1 MREKGNKRRAHPGLR
16 GRIFAVMAVF
26 VAAVLV
32 ILWVFHLFLLK
43 PMYVSIKERELRSTS
58 VTVAEMVGVHN
69 FQEMTD
75 KLARKNDV
83 CISVYEIVGRDAIIR
98 ANSHIHGSCIIH
110 NVSSDS
116 LLNRLYTGA
125 RKDTYYVERISENF
139 FVSQQTPDV
148 PESII
153 SSRLTTTAGSSY
165 LIVLNAEIEP
175 VGNTTRTLAVQLG
188 IITVIL
194 LINAAGFA
202 LHLSRHISRPITQM
216 SREAHKLAL
225 GCYDVYFDGGN
236 SRETAELG
244 DALNYAAREL
254 SAIDAMQ
261 KELIANISHDLRT
274 PLTMISG
281 YSEVMRDIPGEMTPE
296 NMQIIIDE
304 TKHLSDLVNDI
315 LDIST
320 MTGGAGKLECRLFSL
335 TDTVR
340 RTMERYNKLRTHDG
354 YTITFLCDRD
364 AYIYADPLRILQ
376 VVYNLINN
384 AIHYTGA
391 DKVVVIRQITEQGQC
406 RIEVSDTGEG
416 IPAEQL
422 PYIWDR
428 YYKVKNYYKRSVTGP
443 GLGLSIV
450 KNMLLLHGAEFGVR
464 SEVGHGSTFWFA
476 LPEVMPDEVAAAEE
490 KKL

>member
-1 MREKGNKRRAHPGLR
+1 METEKEK
-16 GRIFAVMAVF
+16 M
-26 VAAVLV
+26 
-32 ILWVFHLFLLK
+32 
-43 PMYVSIKERELRSTS
+43 
-58 VTVAEMVGVHN
+58 
-69 FQEMTD
+69 
-75 KLARKNDV
+75 
-83 CISVYEIVGRDAIIR
+83 R
-98 ANSHIHGSCIIH
+98 AN
-110 NVSSDS
+110 
-116 LLNRLYTGA
+116 LLRA
-125 RKDTYYVERISENF
+125 
-139 FVSQQTPDV
+139 
-148 PESII
+148 
-153 SSRLTTTAGSSY
+153 
-165 LIVLNAEIEP
+165 
-175 VGNTTRTLAVQLG
+175 
-188 IITVIL
+188 
-194 LINAAGFA
+194 
-202 LHLSRHISRPITQM
+202 
-216 SREAHKLAL
+216 
-225 GCYDVYFDGGN
+225 
-236 SRETAELG
+236 
-244 DALNYAAREL
+244 
-254 SAIDAMQ
+254 
-261 KELIANISHDLRT
+261 ISHDLRT

-428 YYKVKNYYKRSVTGP
+428 YYKVKNYYKRSVTGT

-450 KNMLLLHGAEFGVR
+450 KNILLLHGAEFGVR

-490 KKL
+490 NKP

>member
-16 GRIFAVMAVF
+16 GQIFAVMAVF

-202 LHLSRHISRPITQM
+202 LLLSRHISRPITQM

-225 GCYDVYFDGGN
+225 GSYDVYFDGGS

-354 YTITFLCDRD
+354 YSITFLCDRD

-428 YYKVKNYYKRSVTGP
+428 YYKVKNYYKRSVTGT

-450 KNMLLLHGAEFGVR
+450 KNILLLHGAEFGVR

-476 LPEVMPDEVAAAEE
+476 LPEVMPDEVSAAEE
-490 KKL
+490 KKQ

>member
-1 MREKGNKRRAHPGLR
+1 MRERKKNKQGLR
-16 GRIFAVMAVF
+16 GQIFAVMAVF
-26 VAAVLV
+26 VAAVLG

-43 PMYVSIKERELRSTS
+43 PMYVSIKEHELKSTS
-58 VTVAEMVGVHN
+58 VTVAMKVESSTLQDV
-69 FQEMTD
+69 TD
-75 KLARKNDV
+75 ELSRKNNV

-116 LLNRLYTGA
+116 LLNRLYAGA
-125 RKDTYYVERISENF
+125 QKDTYYTERISENF
-139 FVSQQTPDV
+139 FVSKHTPDV

-153 SSRLTTTAGSSY
+153 SSRLKTTAGSSY

-202 LHLSRHISRPITQM
+202 LFLSRHISRPITQM

-225 GCYDVYFDGGN
+225 GSYDVCFDGGN

-304 TKHLSDLVNDI
+304 TKHLSDLVDDI

-354 YTITFLCDRD
+354 YSITFLCDRE
-364 AYIYADPLRILQ
+364 AYIYADPLKILQ

-384 AIHYTGA
+384 AVNYTGA

-416 IPAEQL
+416 IPPEQL
-422 PYIWDR
+422 PHIWDR
-428 YYKVKNYYKRSVTGP
+428 YYKVKNYYKRSVTGT

-450 KNMLLLHGAEFGVR
+450 KNILLLHGAEFGVR
-464 SEVGHGSTFWFA
+464 SEVGHGSTFWFS
-476 LPEVMPDEVAAAEE
+476 LPEVMQDAVTDSEE
-490 KKL
+490 KEQ

>member
-16 GRIFAVMAVF
+16 GQIFAVMAVF

-32 ILWVFHLFLLK
+32 ILWVFHLFLLT

-202 LHLSRHISRPITQM
+202 LQLSPGRVFSADSGRSESSCRELLRRRCDSSGVLPGPRGWLLSRLLQ
-216 SREAHKLAL
+216 
-225 GCYDVYFDGGN
+225 
-236 SRETAELG
+236 
-244 DALNYAAREL
+244 DA
-254 SAIDAMQ
+254 
-261 KELIANISHDLRT
+261 
-274 PLTMISG
+274 
-281 YSEVMRDIPGEMTPE
+281 
-296 NMQIIIDE
+296 
-304 TKHLSDLVNDI
+304 
-315 LDIST
+315 
-320 MTGGAGKLECRLFSL
+320 F
-335 TDTVR
+335 
-340 RTMERYNKLRTHDG
+340 
-354 YTITFLCDRD
+354 
-364 AYIYADPLRILQ
+364 
-376 VVYNLINN
+376 
-384 AIHYTGA
+384 
-391 DKVVVIRQITEQGQC
+391 
-406 RIEVSDTGEG
+406 
-416 IPAEQL
+416 PASNVE
-422 PYIWDR
+422 
-428 YYKVKNYYKRSVTGP
+428 
-443 GLGLSIV
+443 
-450 KNMLLLHGAEFGVR
+450 LLHPGVQHLAVLR
-464 SEVGHGSTFWFA
+464 
-476 LPEVMPDEVAAAEE
+476 
-490 KKL
+490 

>member
-16 GRIFAVMAVF
+16 GQIFAVMAVF

-139 FVSQQTPDV
+139 FVSQHTPDV

-202 LHLSRHISRPITQM
+202 LLLSRHISRPITQM

-225 GCYDVYFDGGN
+225 GSYDVYFDGGN

-428 YYKVKNYYKRSVTGP
+428 YYKVKNYYKRSVTGT

-450 KNMLLLHGAEFGVR
+450 KNILLLHGAEFGVR